1 MNLDFHHARTCWK
14 SRFITFVGY
23 RVGDE
28 VGRTLQARAA
38 FAPQRG
44 QRNGRALATRRIAP
58 VTMNGNRSLGIV
70 RVPSTGP
77 WVAQRLGLV
86 WKDSWLL
93 VAVIRELLTMRVT
106 WTGVSSGSDERR

>member
-1 MNLDFHHARTCWK
+1 M
-14 SRFITFVGY
+14 
-23 RVGDE
+23 
-28 VGRTLQARAA
+28 GRTASGPGGFRAA
-38 FAPQRG
+38 GG
-44 QRNGRALATRRIAP
+44 QRNGRALATKRIAP

-106 WTGVSSGSDERR
+106 WTGVSSGICGRR